1 MLYECGNLF
10 IEEPFCRSIAFNNC
24 CKAVLYWNAQGT
36 QQVLVSIFHIC
47 AVTEEKGRRAAC
59 LRLQRNACRRKPVL
73 VCPYLSCIS
82 PLTSYDLH
90 FFKTLETFI
99 KHTLLSCLLVA
110 ASQPCHYS
118 DQIIVSATMQAFKQ
132 VVGEDEMEIIYKA
145 TFT

>member
-1 MLYECGNLF
+1 MF
-10 IEEPFCRSIAFNNC
+10 AFTE
-24 CKAVLYWNAQGT
+24 KRMPT
-36 QQVLVSIFHIC
+36 Q
-47 AVTEEKGRRAAC
+47 AC
-59 LRLQRNACRRKPVL
+59 PCLSLSQLHQPPYILRP
-73 VCPYLSCIS
+73 
-82 PLTSYDLH
+82 LH

-145 TFT
+145 TFTQELSA